1 MALSDFLKQNGY
13 GNIVPQP
20 LTFKLAAD
28 TKVLY
33 DFARIRTLK
42 NGGFEV
48 DFVDEDKDDKTED
61 VTKEYAFISFA
72 RVWNAEKEAYD
83 LTNPKLNF
91 CETSEATEVSVTE
104 TLKLEDAEAEGID
117 TTGQTGP
124 TMQVTHNKGGW
135 AVVSCVKEIEEHKVV
150 YDGSKAVT
158 INLF

>member
-20 LTFKLAAD
+20 LTFKLAED

-33 DFARIRTLK
+33 AYAKIRTLK
-42 NGGFEV
+42 DGTFEIN
-48 DFVDEDKDDKTED
+48 FVAEDKDDKTEE
-61 VTKEYAFISFA
+61 VTEEYAFISFA

-83 LTNPKLNF
+83 LTNPKINF
-91 CETSEATEVSVTE
+91 CETSEGAEVSVTE
-104 TLKLEDAEAEGID
+104 TLLLEDAEAEGID
-117 TTGQTGP
+117 TTGEAGP
-124 TMQVTHNKGGW
+124 TMQVTHDKGGW

>member
-13 GNIVPQP
+13 GNIIPQP
-20 LTFKLAAD
+20 LTFKLAED

-33 DFARIRTLK
+33 AYAKIRTLK
-42 NGGFEV
+42 DGTFEIN
-48 DFVDEDKDDKTED
+48 FVAEDKDDETEE

-83 LTNPKLNF
+83 LTNPKINF
-91 CETSEATEVSVTE
+91 CETSEGAEVSVTE
-104 TLKLEDAEAEGID
+104 TLLLEDAAAEGID
-117 TTGQTGP
+117 TTGETGP

>member
-1 MALSDFLKQNGY
+1 MALKEYLERVGLGS
-13 GNIVPQP
+13 IAPQP
-20 LTFKLAAD
+20 LTFKLAED

-33 DFARIRTLK
+33 AFAKIRTLK
-42 NGGFEV
+42 DGGFEV
-48 DFVDEDKDDKTED
+48 DFVDEDKDDKTEE
-61 VTKEYAFISFA
+61 VTKEYAFISYA
-72 RVWNAEKEAYD
+72 RVWNAEKDAYD
-83 LTNPKLNF
+83 LTDPKINF
-91 CETSEATEVSVTE
+91 CETSVATEVSVTE

-117 TTGQTGP
+117 TTGEAGP

>member
-13 GNIVPQP
+13 GNIIPQP
-20 LTFKLAAD
+20 LTFKLAED

-33 DFARIRTLK
+33 AFAKIRTLED
-42 NGGFEV
+42 GTFEV
-48 DFVDEDKDDKTED
+48 DFVAEDKDDETEK
-61 VTKEYAFISFA
+61 VTKEYAFISYA

-83 LTNPKLNF
+83 LTDPKINF
-91 CETSEATEVSVTE
+91 CETSVATEVSVTE
-104 TLKLEDAEAEGID
+104 TLKLEDAKAEGID
-117 TTGQTGP
+117 TTGEAGP

-135 AVVSCVKEIEEHKVV
+135 AVVSCVKKIEEHKVV